1 MKPSVY
7 IETTIPS
14 YLTAWSSPQLLMA
27 ANQHVTRAWWDNE
40 RHKFD
45 LYISEIVLY
54 EANCGDANAVSRRL
68 EVLNGL
74 SELAIT
80 QEVESLAGILIA
92 ENVLPEKSNDDALH
106 ISIASVYRVDY
117 LLTWNCKHIA
127 NAVMRPKIERTCR
140 VAGYEP
146 PVICT
151 PQELMDGV

>member
-27 ANQHVTRAWWDNE
+27 ANQQVTRVWWDNE

-45 LYISEIVLY
+45 LYISEIVMY
-54 EANCGDANAVSRRL
+54 EARCGDANAVSRRL
-68 EVLNGL
+68 EALTGL

-92 ENVLPEKSNDDALH
+92 EHVLPEQSKDDALH

-127 NAVMRPKIERTCR
+127 NAVMRPTIERTCR